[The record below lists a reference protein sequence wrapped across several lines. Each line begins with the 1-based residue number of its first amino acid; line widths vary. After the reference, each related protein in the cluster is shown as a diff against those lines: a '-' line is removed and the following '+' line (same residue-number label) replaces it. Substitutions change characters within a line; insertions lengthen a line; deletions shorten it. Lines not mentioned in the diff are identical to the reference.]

1 MKKLPILIISIFFTL
16 CIHAQENVQKNIIVA
31 FDVTK
36 SMQCP
41 DANKDISKLDSTEN
55 DYNKKKNHTGNKY
68 ILDKTEN
75 PFYEPEKIWGPALE
89 DLKSIVENADEK
101 DNVIILPFQK
111 KVFKPIKSKTW
122 DDVHEKLCDYGKN
135 GGNTCLLTVW
145 ESAEEY
151 MNNGNFEFYFI
162 TDGDEDHDNKP
173 DIINDDEGE
182 HTSCVI
188 SKIKSFKNKY
198 KINKGYAYYSL
209 LTTSGK
215 KSKIHEELNNTDY
228 FKMKV
233 PGTWGKTEISCDWM
247 SLPYSC
253 YMKFTPIGSLADE
266 KDLYIRIEASCDDKY
281 FDVSDLTFK
290 NNVLK
295 FNIKKA
301 KDTIVNWTKDREG
314 KEYYKFMVR
323 LHTPWSDSNKYF
335 IYDKD
340 LTICI
345 NRPRPEKVEVQD
357 TVRWQFD
364 DEKLDSISKVIDIIS
379 PDGMRF
385 NMDNLVVDCNDG
397 IDDSNKPNISLS
409 LANNQIIGGKA
420 KFSIDTTKLKDI
432 HSWDGK
438 YYYTFT
444 IKSNGKSVR
453 QVEPFE
459 VKCEISFLNT
469 KSIRFKTTKT
479 QPIKYY
485 KKRAWK
491 ESFSDT
497 ISCEVTYE
505 LSDFVSMNCNR
516 YKDIQISF
524 HGEEPIIVNSN
535 IMQPIQDANNYVS
548 FCLSPESEKLSGN
561 KIFSTKYDSVTV
573 EMSNLNGID
582 KVFWNGK
589 SYEVEDGG
597 CVIEDALV
605 IEMDRVMNPLFR
617 TLLIL
622 LLVLFAAIII
632 LLLKRLK
639 DRWERNRKPKFC
651 GDSLGLHFRWTG
663 RVNTP
668 NIDLQYNEEDGP
680 YLPSLLA
687 NASYI
692 HTYLLSKECVEQIVL
707 VSGKT
712 QKHEKP
718 HGSCGWTLYVSAD
731 FQNYRCNGGVIG
743 SIVIRPQANRD
754 VEVEV
759 RNMRDVVL
767 NAFHLNMN
775 MNNNNPYAR
784 INNMFDEQAIELE
797 VYPFIHN

>member
-1 MKKLPILIISIFFTL
+1 MKKLSILIIGIFLTL
-16 CIHAQENVQKNIIVA
+16 SLQAQKNIIVA

-41 DANKDISKLDSTEN
+41 DANKDISKLDFTEN
-55 DYNKKKNHTGNKY
+55 DYNKKKNYADNKY
-68 ILDKTEN
+68 ILDTTKN
-75 PFYEPEKIWGPALE
+75 PFYEPDKIWEPALE

-111 KVFKPIKSKTW
+111 KVFEPIKSKKW
-122 DDVHEKLCDYGKN
+122 DYVHEKLCSYGKN

-145 ESAEEY
+145 ESAEKY

-173 DIINDDEGE
+173 DTINDDEGK

-188 SKIKSFKNKY
+188 SKIKSFENKY
-198 KINKGYAYYSL
+198 EINKGYAYYSL
-209 LTTSGK
+209 LTTSNE

-233 PGTWGKTEISCDWM
+233 PGTWGKTKISCDWM

-253 YMKFTPIGSLADE
+253 SLKFTPIGSLAGE

-281 FDVSDLTFK
+281 FDISDLTFK

-295 FNIKKA
+295 FNIKT
-301 KDTIVNWTKDREG
+301 KDSIVDWKKDREG

-323 LHTPWSDSNKYF
+323 LHTPWSDSNKLF

-364 DEKLDSISKVIDIIS
+364 DEKLDNISKVIDIIS
-379 PDGMRF
+379 PDGF

-409 LANNQIIGGKA
+409 LANNQIKDGKA

-444 IKSNGKSVR
+444 VKSNGKSVR

-505 LSDFVSMNCNR
+505 LSDFVSMNRNR

-605 IEMDRVMNPLFR
+605 IEAKRVLNPLLKNILWIIGLTIFLIVLNRLVRCIKIRNAPKFPNDKRVSFEYFR
-617 TLLIL
+617 GDVPVDVFKNQPKDIIDSEG
-622 LLVLFAAIII
+622 LLVACRCSELYICNFNHLNKYVKRIVVCNEQKTGWCKSQNFWGGLVYNIYAILPDDINKI
-632 LLLKRLK
+632 EFTPF
-639 DRWERNRKPKFC
+639 DERK
-651 GDSLGLHFRWTG
+651 L
-663 RVNTP
+663 
-668 NIDLQYNEEDGP
+668 NIKIYYNNQHP
-680 YLPSLLA
+680 
-687 NASYI
+687 
-692 HTYLLSKECVEQIVL
+692 IV
-707 VSGKT
+707 
-712 QKHEKP
+712 HEKIFYN
-718 HGSCGWTLYVSAD
+718 GKGDT
-731 FQNYRCNGGVIG
+731 YR
-743 SIVIRPQANRD
+743 
-754 VEVEV
+754 VE
-759 RNMRDVVL
+759 N
-767 NAFHLNMN
+767 
-775 MNNNNPYAR
+775 
-784 INNMFDEQAIELE
+784 INNGRLTISIRTNA
-797 VYPFIHN
+797 N

>member
-16 CIHAQENVQKNIIVA
+16 CIHAQENVQKKIIIA

-41 DANKDISKLDSTEN
+41 DADIDIKDLPDTATA
-55 DYNKKKNHTGNKY
+55 KKNYKGNRY
-68 ILDKTEN
+68 RFDKSN
-75 PFYEPEKIWGPALE
+75 PFWEPKKLWEPALA
-89 DLKSIVENADEK
+89 DLKSVIENAEGAE
-101 DNVIILPFQK
+101 VIILPFQDQDHK
-111 KVFKPIKSKTW
+111 RKFAPIESK
-122 DDVHEKLCDYGKN
+122 DYGKIEGKLKRYGEE
-135 GGNTCLLTVW
+135 GGNTCLYDVW
-145 ESAEEY
+145 ARAEDY
-151 MNNGNFEFYFI
+151 MKDGNFEFYFI
-162 TDGDEDHDNKP
+162 TDGDEDHDN
-173 DIINDDEGE
+173 DSGINTKDESK
-182 HTSCVI
+182 HTDSVL
-188 SKIKSFKNKY
+188 SKIKGFEKKY
-198 KINKGYAYYSL
+198 KNNNGYAYYSL
-209 LTTSGK
+209 LKSN
-215 KSKIHEELNNTDY
+215 KSKIHDTLDSVPY

-233 PGTWGKTEISCDWM
+233 PGTWNNETKISCDWM

-253 YMKFTPIGSLADE
+253 SLKFTPIGSLAGE
-266 KDLYIRIEASCDDKY
+266 KDLDIRIEASCDDKY
-281 FDVSDLTFK
+281 FDISDLTFK

-314 KEYYKFMVR
+314 KEYYEFKVT
-323 LHTPWSDSNKYF
+323 LHTPWSDSNKFF

-340 LTICI
+340 LIICI

-364 DEKLDSISKVIDIIS
+364 DEKLDNISKVIDIS

-409 LANNQIIGGKA
+409 LANNQIKDGKA
-420 KFSIDTTKLKDI
+420 RFSIDTTKLKDI

-444 IKSNGKSVR
+444 VKSNGKSVR

-505 LSDFVSMNCNR
+505 LSDFVSMNRNR

-589 SYEVEDGG
+589 SYEVADNK
-597 CVIEDALV
+597 CVIEGALL
-605 IEMDRVMNPLFR
+605 IEADRIMNPLFR

-639 DRWERNRKPKFC
+639 DFWERNRKPKFC

-663 RVNTP
+663 SVNIS
-668 NIDLQYNEEDGP
+668 NIDLQYNKEDGP
-680 YLPSLLA
+680 DLPSLLA

-692 HTYLLSKECVEQIVL
+692 HTYLLSKICVEQIEL
-707 VSGKT
+707 VSVREVVP
-712 QKHEKP
+712 KHKKP
-718 HGSCGWTLYVSAD
+718 NEACGWILYVSAD
-731 FQNYRCNGGVIG
+731 FQNHTCGGGEIN
-743 SIVIRPQANRD
+743 SIKIRPQGNRN

-759 RNMRDVVL
+759 CTRNNVR
-767 NAFHLNMN
+767 NIFNLNMN
-775 MNNNNPYAR
+775 KNNNNPYAR
-784 INNMFDEQAIELE
+784 INNMFDGQAIELE

>member
-16 CIHAQENVQKNIIVA
+16 CIHAQENVQKKIIIA

-41 DANKDISKLDSTEN
+41 DADKNIKDLTDSAKIN
-55 DYNKKKNHTGNKY
+55 YKGNRYEFVKS
-68 ILDKTEN
+68 N
-75 PFYEPEKIWGPALE
+75 PFWEPKRIWEPALA
-89 DLKSIVENADEK
+89 DLKSIVENAEGAD
-101 DNVIILPFQK
+101 VIILPFQ
-111 KVFKPIKSKTW
+111 
-122 DDVHEKLCDYGKN
+122 DHEKKFASIESKNYPKIEDTLKSHGKQ
-135 GGNTCLLTVW
+135 GGNTCLYSVW
-145 ESAEEY
+145 TKAEEY
-151 MNNGNFEFYFI
+151 MRNGNFEFYLI
-162 TDGDEDHDNKP
+162 TDGDEDHDNNP
-173 DIINDDEGE
+173 YEDTDDEKNHIG
-182 HTSCVI
+182 SVK
-188 SKIKSFKNKY
+188 SKITGFKDTY
-198 KINKGYAYYSL
+198 KNNNGYAYYSL
-209 LTTSGK
+209 LKNSSESEIHKTLDTT
-215 KSKIHEELNNTDY
+215 EY

-233 PGTWGKTEISCDWM
+233 PGDWDKTEISCEWM
-247 SLPYSC
+247 SLPYFCS
-253 YMKFTPIGSLADE
+253 MKFTPIGSLADK
-266 KDLYIRIEASCDDKY
+266 KDLDIRIEASCDDKY
-281 FDVSDLTFK
+281 FDISDLTFK
-290 NNVLK
+290 DNVLK

-323 LHTPWSDSNKYF
+323 LHTPWSDSNKLF

-364 DEKLDSISKVIDIIS
+364 DEKLDSISKVIYIIS
-379 PDGMRF
+379 PDGMPF

-453 QVEPFE
+453 QVEPFK
-459 VKCEISFLNT
+459 VNCEISFLNT
-469 KSIRFKTTKT
+469 KSIHFKTTKT

-505 LSDFVSMNCNR
+505 LSDFVSMNRNR

-589 SYEVEDGG
+589 SYEVKDGN
-597 CVIEDALV
+597 CKIEDALV

-639 DRWERNRKPKFC
+639 DRWERKRKPKFC
-651 GDSLGLHFRWTG
+651 DDSLGLHFRWTG

-707 VSGKT
+707 VSGKA

-718 HGSCGWTLYVSAD
+718 HGSCGWTLYVSAN

-775 MNNNNPYAR
+775 NNPYAR